1 MELTLSEAGR
11 TIGRRHGVRPS
22 KPDQAG
28 PQRPEDGPAMTHSPI
43 SEPASDADPAI
54 DQRTFWRA
62 IGNRASGSTVV
73 TARSADGPAGFL
85 GLSATHVCA
94 DPPLMLVSVDRRT
107 SALQTMLA
115 ARHFA
120 LNFLP
125 CEAAAVADMFGGKA
139 PQKGAERFETGRW
152 GTLKTGAPILLDAV
166 GAIDC
171 RLEETIERHGVVIAI
186 GRVVAVMDGGDKAP
200 LIHFRG
206 AYVP

>member
-1 MELTLSEAGR
+1 MTDA
-11 TIGRRHGVRPS
+11 PS
-22 KPDQAG
+22 PDA
-28 PQRPEDGPAMTHSPI
+28 
-43 SEPASDADPAI
+43 PAI

-85 GLSATHVCA
+85 GLSAAHVCA
-94 DPPLMLVSVDRRT
+94 DPPLMLVSIDKRT
-107 SALQTMLA
+107 SALQAILA

-125 CEAAAVADMFGGKA
+125 REAAAIADTFGGKGEK
-139 PQKGAERFETGRW
+139 KGADRFDTGNW
-152 GTLKTGAPILLDAV
+152 GALKTGAPVLLDAA

-171 RLEETIERHGVVIAI
+171 AVEETIERHGVVIVI

-206 AYVP
+206 GYLGP